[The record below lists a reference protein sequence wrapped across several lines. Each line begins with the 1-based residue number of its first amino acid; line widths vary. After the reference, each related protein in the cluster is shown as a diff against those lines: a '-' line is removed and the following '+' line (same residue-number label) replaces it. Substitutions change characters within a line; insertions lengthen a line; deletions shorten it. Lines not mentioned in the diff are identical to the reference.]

1 MHLAD
6 NISSN
11 LLISSMLKEGSVLL
25 NKQFKLTRSFNIV
38 ATSYQSKRLSCWSI
52 MPCVMKGVH
61 DVDAFPHTQW
71 TNMHT
76 YLMRSV
82 KAVCVHVIVHKD

>member
-1 MHLAD
+1 MTDQSGD

-38 ATSYQSKRLSCWSI
+38 ATSYQLQKT
-52 MPCVMKGVH
+52 VMLEYN
-61 DVDAFPHTQW
+61 AW
-71 TNMHT
+71 CNE
-76 YLMRSV
+76 RS
-82 KAVCVHVIVHKD
+82 A

>member
-1 MHLAD
+1 MLSLQKMTDQSGD

-38 ATSYQSKRLSCWSI
+38 ATSYQSKRLCHA
-52 MPCVMKGVH
+52 GV
-61 DVDAFPHTQW
+61 
-71 TNMHT
+71 
-76 YLMRSV
+76 
-82 KAVCVHVIVHKD
+82 